1 MKKTA
6 VISLL
11 TAILCLA
18 GCNSIEDAKETTV
31 TIDKNGSV
39 VQLVKEDFP
48 SDQYD
53 GEELTE
59 TVNQQLSEYNLDA
72 GAENII
78 LKSSEI
84 AENKVTML
92 LEYVEDDDYRKFN
105 NIDFYAGDVSTA
117 VDEGYGFDGK
127 FYTSQKKDVRIGTIP
142 DVCMDDK
149 VIIIKEPLTV
159 QVPGEL
165 LYVSANMEIVDRTH
179 VKMIVDEEDPYADTR
194 AVTDAY
200 GYVIYRP

>member
-1 MKKTA
+1 MKKAA
-6 VISLL
+6 VISIL

-31 TIDKNGSV
+31 TIDKNGSII
-39 VQLVKEDFP
+39 QLVKEDFP

-53 GEELTE
+53 SKELTDS
-59 TVNQQLSEYNLDA
+59 VNQQLSEYNLSV
-72 GAENII
+72 GAENIV
-78 LKSSEI
+78 LKNSEI
-84 AENKVTML
+84 TENKVTML

-105 NIDFYAGDVSTA
+105 NIDFYVGSVSTA

-127 FYTSQKKDVRIGTIP
+127 FYTSQKKDVRTGTIP

-165 LYVSANMEIVDRTH
+165 LYVSANMDIVDKTH
-179 VKMIVDEEDPYADTR
+179 VRMMVNEDDPYADTR